1 MKRAILLMSGLLM
14 VLLTACATM
23 PATSSGS
30 ADLQGAAG
38 SSTAQDVSGTTED
51 IKDAIVR
58 QEGGAELEILDTSKI
73 GDNLVLVDY
82 FLPSS
87 TNRYALYYT
96 QTKTVDLL
104 PVQDVELQ
112 KIVNENY
119 FIFED
124 RGEYTD
130 SAFRFVPSLVYC
142 FRANSDIAGT
152 GTTQDDNYIT
162 IEEDEAFDLNRSI
175 QFGSKDNEL
184 LASMVTTFDGFEVL
198 FKPAGNNDVA
208 FYADATDTPT
218 IKTSYDSAKHQL
230 SFEIST
236 DNLAKGIHYNTEY
249 KTDDNLYITS
259 YKLLL
264 NNGKT
269 DLLLTLRDTAA
280 RYTVKSERGP
290 LTQKGNDDLPYLSV
304 TFMGKAE

>member
-1 MKRAILLMSGLLM
+1 MKTAIRLMAGLLM
-14 VLLTACATM
+14 ILLTACAAV
-23 PATSSGS
+23 PAQTSES
-30 ADLQGAAG
+30 AKSEEEAG
-38 SSTAQDVSGTTED
+38 SSTTQAAQWTTGN
-51 IKDAIVR
+51 IKDAIEL

-96 QTKTVDLL
+96 QTKTVNLL

-112 KIVNENY
+112 KIVNANY

-130 SAFRFVPSLVYC
+130 STFRFIPSLVHC
-142 FRANSDIAGT
+142 FRADADGT
-152 GTTQDDNYIT
+152 GTDTIQNGNFIT

-198 FKPAGNNDVA
+198 FKPAGDNDVP

-230 SFEIST
+230 SLEIST
-236 DNLAKGIHYNTEY
+236 DKLAEDVHYNTDY

-259 YKLLL
+259 YKLVL
-264 NNGKT
+264 NNDKT

-280 RYTVKSERGP
+280 RYTVKSEHGP
-290 LTQKGNDDLPYLSV
+290 LTQKENDNLPYLSV

>member
-1 MKRAILLMSGLLM
+1 MKRAILLIVGLLM
-14 VLLTACATM
+14 ALLIACTTM
-23 PATSSGS
+23 PAQTSGS
-30 ADLQGAAG
+30 ADLKGEAG
-38 SSTAQDVSGTTED
+38 SSTAQAVQWTTGD
-51 IKDAIVR
+51 MKDAIER

-73 GDNLVLVDY
+73 GVNLVLVDY

-130 SAFRFVPSLVYC
+130 STFRFVPSLIHC
-142 FRANSDIAGT
+142 FRANAKETGT
-152 GTTQDDNYIT
+152 DTTQDGNFIT

-198 FKPAGNNDVA
+198 FKPAGDSDAA

-218 IKTSYDSAKHQL
+218 IKTSYDSAKHQF

-236 DNLAKGIHYNTEY
+236 DNLAESIRYNKEY

-259 YKLLL
+259 YKLIL

-269 DLLLTLRDTAA
+269 DLLLTLKDTAA

-290 LTQKGNDDLPYLSV
+290 LTQKEDDDLPYLSV